1 MKFTEN
7 VKAARV
13 AKLSLTSMIDVVFL
27 LLVFFMLG
35 MHFRQEERRM
45 EASLPRQ
52 GQGTDL
58 GRLDELHIAVE
69 RAPGGAPALV
79 CDGRVVSSF
88 EMLESLLRQ
97 VARVPGAT
105 HRTRVVL
112 DASGAARHGWV
123 LRALDVARTVG
134 FRQVAFRR

>member
-1 MKFTEN
+1 MRFVEN
-7 VKAARV
+7 AKVIRV

-35 MHFRQEERRM
+35 MHFRQEERRL
-45 EASLPRQ
+45 EAALPRK

-58 GRLDELHIAVE
+58 GLLEELHIVVD
-69 RAPGGAPALV
+69 RAPGGGPSLV
-79 CDGRVVSSF
+79 LDGRVVPSF
-88 EMLESLLRQ
+88 TALEGLLRQ

-105 HRTRVVL
+105 HRTHIVL
-112 DASGAARHGWV
+112 DARGAARHGWV